1 MKFIIRFF
9 PEITIK
15 SRSVRQQ
22 QIKQLKKNIR
32 QIVKEICEPARVG
45 GCWDMVEVEVPND
58 ASTSTLT
65 QISDALTCI
74 PGIHHFMEAKEY
86 PLPSRSRICEITLSE
101 LGDTLAGK
109 TFAVR
114 VQRTGNHDFRSI
126 DLEREVG
133 GYLLAHTQSAGVKLK
148 TPDVQIML
156 QVHHDRLF
164 VVTRRREGMGGYPL
178 GTQENVATLISG
190 GFDSCVAAW
199 QMYQRGIYTH
209 FIFFRLGGAAHE
221 EGVKQV
227 AYYLWQRYGP
237 SQRVKF
243 VTVPFEGVVEDILT
257 HVDDGLMGVV
267 LKRAMIRCADQVA
280 YRLKTSALVT
290 GEAIAQVSSQTITN
304 LQVIDRATERLI
316 LRPLITTNKQQIVD
330 QAKQIGAAV
339 FAEAIPEYCAV
350 ISKRPTIRAKLFEV
364 EAQEAKLSA
373 NVLNEALQNAVY
385 QPITEVP
392 NDLASRQVAKEL
404 LPEQPKPA
412 SGVVVLDVRP
422 PDEVAD
428 NPLSIDSIEVQAMP
442 FYRLHSGFAS
452 LDQQR
457 EYWLYCDKGV
467 MSQLQALNLR
477 DAGFDNVRVC
487 PADLV
492 MTKSD

>member
-15 SRSVRQQ
+15 SRGVRQQ

-32 QIVKEICEPARVG
+32 HIVKEICEPARVG
-45 GCWDMVEVEVPND
+45 GCWDMVEVEVPSD
-58 ASTSTLT
+58 ATDTILN

-74 PGIHHFMEAKEY
+74 PGIHHFLEAKEF
-86 PLPSRSRICEITLSE
+86 PLPSVAQICQTTLAE
-101 LGDTLAGK
+101 LGDTLTGK

-114 VQRTGNHDFRSI
+114 VQRSGIHDFRSI

-133 GYLLAHTQSAGVKLK
+133 GYLLDHTQSAGVNLK
-148 TPDVQIML
+148 TPDVQVML

-190 GFDSCVAAW
+190 GYDSCVAAW

-227 AYYLWQRYGP
+227 AYYLWQRYGR

-243 VTVPFEGVVEDILT
+243 VTVPFEAVVEDILT

-267 LKRAMIRCADQVA
+267 LKRAMIRAADQIA
-280 YRLKTSALVT
+280 YRLKTTALVT
-290 GEAIAQVSSQTITN
+290 GEAVAQVSSQTITN
-304 LQVIDRATERLI
+304 LQIIDRATDRLI
-316 LRPLITTNKQQIVD
+316 LRPLITTNKQQIID

-339 FAEAIPEYCAV
+339 YAESIPEYCAV
-350 ISKRPTIRAKLFEV
+350 ISKRPHTRAQLSEV
-364 EAQEAKLSA
+364 EKQEAKLS
-373 NVLNEALQNAVY
+373 VEVMKEALNTSVY
-385 QPITEVP
+385 QPITEIP
-392 NDLASRQVAKEL
+392 ADLAARQLDASL
-404 LPEQPKPA
+404 LPA
-412 SGVVVLDVRP
+412 SASTSDNVVILDVRP
-422 PDEVAD
+422 PDEVAER
-428 NPLSIDSIEVQAMP
+428 PLKLEGYDIQAMP
-442 FYRLHSGFAS
+442 FYRLHSGFQN
-452 LDQQR
+452 LDQQK
-457 EYWLYCDKGV
+457 EYWLYCEKGV
-467 MSQLQALNLR
+467 MSQLQARNLL
-477 DAGFDNVRVC
+477 DVGFQNVRVC
-487 PADLV
+487 PEEVLR
-492 MTKSD
+492 